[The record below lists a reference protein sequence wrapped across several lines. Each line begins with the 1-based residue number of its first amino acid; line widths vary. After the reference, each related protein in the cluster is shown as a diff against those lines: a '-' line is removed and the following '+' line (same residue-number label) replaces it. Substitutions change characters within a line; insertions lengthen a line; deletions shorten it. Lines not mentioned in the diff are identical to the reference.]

1 MDHGKLKRLWPRTL
15 SEAELPA
22 RRRSRR
28 LGSDPTSRRVR
39 LTDRWD
45 EGFLRLAGSPLA
57 ESPLAKSLLTKSL
70 LTRSRLARPRGRRNL
85 SYIVDGLG
93 IYYDATAPSEL
104 EVMIEEGGW
113 ESEEILARARRG
125 IDRLRGRRLSLDN
138 DPRRRDLA
146 DLLAPATGATR
157 VVIVDQPRGDPSI
170 GFGLAGPVGFSGMLA
185 AAAAEHPDAERIVVM
200 DPAAPPGRPGHIDA
214 AAAAAAG
221 ARLVADPVA
230 AWSVI
235 EASQRLYVLTSHV
248 GFEAALAGRAVSCF
262 GMPFYAGWGFTEDR
276 LHLARRTR
284 RRAPEEVFAAA
295 YLVCSRYF
303 EPYGGEPCRF
313 EEALDILD
321 LVVARERENAVPT
334 LCLGFSGWKRPW
346 IGRTLAAPGFVPSF
360 ARDGGLAPSDLDG
373 IGRAVAWASRTSDEA
388 VAACRAAGVPLL
400 RMEDG
405 FVRSV
410 GLGVALRPGASH
422 VLDAAGI
429 YYDATGPSDLERLL
443 EAGDLP
449 PALLARAARL
459 RESIVAA
466 RVSKYNVGAGAVPPM
481 PRPGPVVLV
490 PGQVENDASIRLG
503 GATVAGNAALLR
515 RVRERHPDAVIVF
528 KPHPDVE
535 AGLRPGWVAPE
546 ELARSADLVLH
557 DVPAADAIEAAD
569 RVETMTSL
577 IGFEALLRGK
587 PVTTHGLPFYA
598 GWGLTESPPCPRR
611 TRRLTLDELVAG
623 ALIAYPRYVDP
634 RTGLPCPPEVLVRR
648 LAEGDPEMSRRVHS
662 AEAVMKQVWSLVWRR
677 VLGRG

>member
-22 RRRSRR
+22 KRRSRR

-45 EGFLRLAGSPLA
+45 EGFLRLGKSP
-57 ESPLAKSLLTKSL
+57 
-70 LTRSRLARPRGRRNL
+70 GRRSL

-113 ESEEILARARRG
+113 ESEDILARARRG
-125 IDRLRGRRLSLDN
+125 IERLRRRRLSLDN
-138 DPRRRDLA
+138 DPRRLDLA
-146 DLLAPATGATR
+146 GLLARDAAPDSPRPRR
-157 VVIVDQPRGDPSI
+157 VVIVDQPKGDPSI
-170 GFGLAGPVGFSGMLA
+170 GFGLAGPVGFAGMLA
-185 AAAAEHPDAERIVVM
+185 AAASEHPEAERIVVM
-200 DPAAPPGRPGHIDA
+200 DPAARSGKPGHIDA
-214 AAAAAAG
+214 AMAGAAG

-230 AWSVI
+230 AWSAV
-235 EASQRLYVLTSHV
+235 EACDRLYVVTSHL
-248 GFEAALAGRAVSCF
+248 GFEAALAGKPVACF
-262 GMPFYAGWGFTEDR
+262 GMPFYAGWGFTDDR

-321 LVVARERENAVPT
+321 LVVGRERENAVPT
-334 LCLGFSGWKRPW
+334 LCLGFSAWKRPW
-346 IGRTLAAPGFVPSF
+346 IGRTFAAPGFPPAF
-360 ARDGGLAPSDLDG
+360 AREGRPLAPHDLEG
-373 IGRAVAWASRTSDEA
+373 VGRAIAWASRASDEA
-388 VAACRAAGVPLL
+388 MAACRDAGVTLL

-429 YYDATGPSDLERLL
+429 YYDASRPSDLERLL
-443 EAGDLP
+443 EAGEFAP
-449 PALLARAARL
+449 ETLARAARL
-459 RESIVAA
+459 REAIVAA
-466 RVSKYNVGAGAVPPM
+466 RVSKYNVGAGTVPPM

-503 GATVAGNAALLR
+503 GTTVAGNAALLR
-515 RVRERHPDAVIVF
+515 LARERNPDAVIVF

-535 AGLRPGWVAPE
+535 AGLRPGWVPPE
-546 ELARSADLVLH
+546 ELARSADVVLR
-557 DVPAADAIEAAD
+557 DVSAADAIEAAD
-569 RVETMTSL
+569 RIETMTSL
-577 IGFEALLRGK
+577 LGFEALLRGK

-611 TRRLTLDELVAG
+611 TRRLGLDELVAG

-648 LAEGDPEMSRRVHS
+648 LAEGDPELARRVLTP
-662 AEAVMKQVWSLVWRR
+662 EGVMKQVWSLVWRR